1 MKPNSLTVIRW
12 QGIILVVVIIV
23 AGLLS
28 SAYCQ
33 TGLAVLLLQQTPLQ
47 GGTTNYNLGIHHF
60 VPNTAVTLVA
70 VPMPGYRFLYWLG
83 DVSDPTASSTIVFLD
98 AAKIVVAVFDR
109 VEQELS
115 LSFGRGGAQGGS
127 APIGGLISTAADY
140 ARGGY
145 TDGGGGS
152 SGGSSEEQ
160 PPDEYFLPVIP
171 EPATIL
177 LLGLGCLALL
187 RKPTSV
193 HSNL

>member
-23 AGLLS
+23 AGLLEP
-28 SAYCQ
+28 AYCQ

-70 VPMPGYRFLYWLG
+70 VPKPGYRFLYWLG
-83 DVSDPTASSTIVFLD
+83 DVSDPTAKSTVVFLD

-109 VEQELS
+109 VEHQ

-145 TDGGGGS
+145 AGGGGGS

-160 PPDEYFLPVIP
+160 PPDEYFPPVIP

-187 RKPTSV
+187 RKTTSV